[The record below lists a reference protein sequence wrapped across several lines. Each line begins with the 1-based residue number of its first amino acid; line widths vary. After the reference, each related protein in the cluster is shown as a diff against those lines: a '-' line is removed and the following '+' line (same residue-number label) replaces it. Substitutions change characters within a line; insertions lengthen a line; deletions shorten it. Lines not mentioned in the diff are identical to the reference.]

1 MQIPPPSSHS
11 KILPTLPMLNSRPRT
26 IGVRRIKITNELGI
40 DCTISPIATHG
51 IGKHP
56 IGTISSLQTRHFG
69 LSEMQGF
76 ENGVE
81 FRLMGHTIRYD
92 DFEDPSSM
100 EFNQDSTWLAEYTIK
115 GNTRPYIMLTG
126 LRSFSEDLSIGNI
139 DHVSVTNSSSFDIQ
153 VRASP
158 VAGPGGPDYILG
170 NIASRSTRS
179 FRLTME
185 QGFKTGDRFQIYGIT
200 DLGRHIETDLDG
212 TPWEFCEDV
221 GTQAEYKV
229 EGTAIKPVVKFIRAA
244 QAGGV
249 GGLGGLSV
257 RA

>member
-1 MQIPPPSSHS
+1 
-11 KILPTLPMLNSRPRT
+11 
-26 IGVRRIKITNELGI
+26 
-40 DCTISPIATHG
+40 
-51 IGKHP
+51 
-56 IGTISSLQTRHFG
+56 
-69 LSEMQGF
+69 
-76 ENGVE
+76 
-81 FRLMGHTIRYD
+81 
-92 DFEDPSSM
+92 
-100 EFNQDSTWLAEYTIK
+100 
-115 GNTRPYIMLTG
+115 
-126 LRSFSEDLSIGNI
+126 
-139 DHVSVTNSSSFDIQ
+139 VTNSSAFDIQ

-185 QGFKTGDRFQIYGIT
+185 QGFKTGDRVSSSLLSILSLEWNHIQFQIYGIT